1 MRAPLLVAIAEGLDR
16 IGVAVL
22 RFNFRGVE
30 RSGSVHADGSLE
42 HLDVAAAVSHL
53 SGLVPG
59 IGVTVVGWSFGA
71 DLAATVDD
79 AVVNG
84 WILVAAPLRSIPPA
98 EMATATDR
106 RAKHLIVPEH
116 DQFLSPE
123 DARTAVADWPNTTV
137 QVLLDCDHFLA
148 GATAE
153 VRESI
158 AAVIRQLALA

>member
-84 WILVAAPLRSIPPA
+84 WILVAAPLRGSS
-98 EMATATDR
+98 R
-106 RAKHLIVPEH
+106 
-116 DQFLSPE
+116 
-123 DARTAVADWPNTTV
+123 
-137 QVLLDCDHFLA
+137 
-148 GATAE
+148 
-153 VRESI
+153 
-158 AAVIRQLALA
+158 